1 MTPSVPRIGSCLL
14 LFLLPINDVSHC
26 SITLTWLCMQMTP
39 AVLQFTIRLKFLKSW
54 QMDSAQWQHKVSKMN
69 FHHRARKKQALGRAY
84 ANSSALYVSQNR
96 CATGAHSTFLKRA
109 STLHSSWKMD
119 YSNIVL
125 VESNIELIGNYH
137 IHHTWITNF
146 KRIRPLQNTFNLIFL
161 WWVRGHF
168 KILLCPRV
176 IIMNHYWH
184 WRAWEMVN
192 EAIWSA
198 EHRKTGSLLF
208 FRRLCQGFPFNFDLF
223 LSPGKPRVHSSFHF

>member
-1 MTPSVPRIGSCLL
+1 MTP
-14 LFLLPINDVSHC
+14 
-26 SITLTWLCMQMTP
+26 T
-39 AVLQFTIRLKFLKSW
+39 VLQFTIRLKFLKSW
-54 QMDSAQWQHKVSKMN
+54 QMDSAQWQCKASKMN
-69 FHHRARKKQALGRAY
+69 FHHRARKEQASGRAY
-84 ANSSALYVSQNR
+84 VNPSALYVSQNR
-96 CATGAHSTFLKRA
+96 CATEAHSTFLNRA
-109 STLHSSWKMD
+109 PTLHSCWKMD

-208 FRRLCQGFPFNFDLF
+208 FRRLCQGVSLSILISCFPQGSPEFTLPFASRPEHGYIICDILRVF
-223 LSPGKPRVHSSFHF
+223 LLPTIGLSFVISIAFS